1 MSRVL
6 VQATWDSVPHL
17 TEKAKEDLW
26 NSMPPHE
33 REARAKG
40 IPSLGSGRIY
50 PIAEEDLL
58 VDPFDMPR
66 WWPRSYALDVGW
78 NRTAALWGAWDRDSD
93 TVYLW
98 SEYYAGQ
105 QPPAVHASA
114 IRARGEWIPGA
125 VDPASAGA
133 SQKDGSR
140 LIDEYRNE
148 NLKLIEAD
156 NTVEAGLFAV
166 YQRMARGGLKVFRTL
181 ENWRR
186 EFRIY
191 RRDEN
196 GKVVKENDHLMDDT
210 RYLIMTGMRHGEVE
224 PGVIEDLEYAT
235 MPDRGGR
242 STVTGY

>member
-1 MSRVL
+1 VSRV
-6 VQATWDSVPHL
+6 VVPATWDDVPHL
-17 TEKAKEDLW
+17 TDKQKEDLW
-26 NSMPPHE
+26 NSIPPQE

-40 IPSLGSGRIY
+40 SPSLGAGRIY
-50 PIAEEDLL
+50 PIAEEELL
-58 VDPFDMPR
+58 VDPIPLPPY
-66 WWPRSYALDVGW
+66 WPRAYALDVGW
-78 NRTAALWGAWDRDSD
+78 NRTAAIWGAWDRDSD

-105 QPPAVHASA
+105 SPPAVHASA
-114 IRARGEWIPGA
+114 IRARGNWIPGA

-140 LIDEYRNE
+140 LIDEYMNE
-148 NLKLIEAD
+148 GLLLAEAD

-181 ENWRR
+181 ENWKR

-191 RRDEN
+191 RRDEK
-196 GKVVKENDHLMDDT
+196 GKVVKENDHLMDCT
-210 RYLIMTGMRHGEVE
+210 RYLIMTGMRLAAVE
-224 PGVIEDLEYAT
+224 PSVLEEMEYAT
-235 MPDRGGR
+235 QPDRGGR